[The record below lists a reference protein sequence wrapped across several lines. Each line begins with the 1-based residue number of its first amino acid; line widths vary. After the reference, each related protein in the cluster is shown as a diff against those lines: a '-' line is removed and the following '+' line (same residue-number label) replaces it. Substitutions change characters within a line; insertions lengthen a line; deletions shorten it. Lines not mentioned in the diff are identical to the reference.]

1 MAEFLTPYLHFRTGQ
16 FTTGDINLA
25 WPTGSNKAIN
35 DVALLIVECSGDDA
49 TLDLSSQG
57 FQHVPGSPF
66 TDVPDAA
73 GSKVQILW
81 HRLTT
86 TSLSNITHSDIGDHC
101 FVELLILRNCRKTG
115 NPWHD
120 IAVTIKSGA
129 SSSYTFPSVIADTDE
144 SYILMIGSHPLGVGN
159 PFSLPANA
167 ALSSITQRRNNFTG
181 FGNGGGLAVFDA
193 IKTTIGPTG
202 TSSGTLDASTTN
214 VLVSMSFRRIP
225 KPFIYWRIY
234 GTGTTSPI
242 TPGTLQIAEIEI
254 REDVGGTDWASGGT
268 AFASSADSGFG
279 AANAFDNS
287 AATTWFTTSALPQWV
302 AYLKSSGGGVAASE
316 VVLTAGDTAS
326 RASRMPTAFD
336 VQYSPNNSVW
346 TTLWSVTGE
355 APWSPGESRAYA
367 GPTDGGY
374 DPGPAYAIEPD
385 VAEADEGDTVI
396 YTVTG
401 PDGTVYW
408 RVSDDGTAGSADI
421 VGNSIGTGEVVISGG
436 VGTFEVPIRAD
447 LNTEGPET
455 LIIDLWSGENGTG
468 DLLATADPVTI
479 ADTSTSADYDWTGQ
493 TYVNG
498 IEITAET
505 GAASEGAS
513 VSVSITADPIP
524 PDGTRLAMEVI
535 GTVDGSDYTITG
547 FSGWVEFNGVS
558 GTVGWAITLDEDVTT
573 EGPETLQIRARTG
586 LPATDGDIIYT
597 SPTITV
603 ADTSQAAPTYA
614 GSADPTSA
622 GEGGSIAITV
632 DCTTVP
638 VPTVLY
644 WDAEG
649 DINAADLVG
658 GSLSGSFEIDTG
670 DILAS
675 SGGFT
680 LAFVEDLT
688 TEGSE
693 GFVVNIRTSP
703 GGTIVETIEGMS
715 ITDTSL
721 TPPVFSASVSV
732 SSVPEGGE
740 FTLSAIADWFLGDT
754 LYITRTGTA
763 GDADFV
769 GGLPESLSLS
779 ETTYPRKTGSV
790 VITVAQDALIEG
802 PENITFELRTGSAGG
817 PVVATAG
824 PVTLIDEAYTVTVSR
839 TTVKGGQA
847 VEIEFRAINASPSAT
862 HGYLITG
869 TVVAGDFTD
878 DALSGTF
885 SLVDGVATVTKT
897 LDAEAAAE
905 GALFFRVQ
913 MRRTDAEG
921 AVLAT
926 SVAVMVYSAVEDYDA
941 FLASSEGIR
950 VLLMEMDHADG
961 TEYFADYPYV
971 SLPGDSDPHRG
982 YDPALLEAVNFES
995 RIDGHFQAGRIAV
1008 ANNHGDYDHL
1018 LDLAWRGY
1026 EIRLYLGAPGWSRD
1040 DFRLIARQI
1049 NGGLDNVEPGRLS
1062 WAVDDGMAVFRQ
1074 PLPRTLLADGT
1085 PVPIALGQVFN
1096 ASPVLIDRVNHRYQ
1110 VNDGA
1115 IVSVT
1120 PRVNGADVTSA
1131 DNVGAGTFDLS
1142 SEPSGNLT
1150 ADIEGTLTTAATQIG
1165 WVASL
1170 YSVSVDGDTLSA
1182 LPTWPLG
1189 LWYPGHVE
1197 AAAVLQMVCD
1207 SVGGFAHRN
1216 ALGVVG
1222 VYRLEA
1228 PAETADLVLTADD
1241 IVAGGLR
1248 KVAEEEPIKT
1258 LTVRYKRNWAPASRD
1273 SLAGIIATDAEL
1285 VDELTRDW
1293 RTVSVTNTLDDYPL
1307 APDLT
1312 VETYLV
1318 EEADAE
1324 DYAEYKAA
1332 LHAVPRQTW
1341 EVEAFLGVAQA
1352 VPGRTAQITYPAD
1365 GWEAGR
1371 NVRILSVRL
1380 SPTPGIVKLEVW
1392 F

>member
-1 MAEFLTPYLHFRTGQ
+1 MAAITFTARADPINPIPAGTGAVTQ
-16 FTTGDINLA
+16 KWSSTGAATVGDI
-25 WPTGSNKAIN
+25 
-35 DVALLIVECSGDDA
+35 LLLSIEGDQNSS
-49 TLDLSSQG
+49 TLDLSAQG
-57 FQHVPGSPF
+57 FAHIPGSPF
-66 TDVPDAA
+66 T
-73 GSKVQILW
+73 GSASKLQILW
-81 HRLTT
+81 ARATSTT
-86 TSLSNITHSDIGDHC
+86 MPDVSIPDIGDHIYC
-101 FVELLILRNCRKTG
+101 LGSLLSGVPT
-115 NPWHD
+115 D
-120 IAVTIKSGA
+120 VDFFTAVSDA
-129 SSSYTFPSVIADTDE
+129 SYTSGTSHVMPAITTTAADSRLLVIAARAFDVNGG
-144 SYILMIGSHPLGVGN
+144 I
-159 PFSLPANA
+159 F
-167 ALSSITQRRNNFTG
+167 SSITPGTG
-181 FGNGGGLAVFDA
+181 APTMGESFDSGTNQGNGGGIGVF
-193 IKTTIGPTG
+193 TG
-202 TSSGTLDASTTN
+202 VA
-214 VLVSMSFRRIP
+214 
-225 KPFIYWRIY
+225 
-234 GTGTTSPI
+234 TSPGSI
-242 TPGTLQIAEIEI
+242 GAGTI
-254 REDVGGTDWASGGT
+254 
-268 AFASSADSGFG
+268 
-279 AANAFDNS
+279 
-287 AATTWFTTSALPQWV
+287 TTSASDSV
-302 AYLKSSGGGVAASE
+302 ITVTIA
-316 VVLTAGDTAS
+316 LT
-326 RASRMPTAFD
+326 
-336 VQYSPNNSVW
+336 N
-346 TTLWSVTGE
+346 
-355 APWSPGESRAYA
+355 
-367 GPTDGGY
+367 TDGEGFGGSY
-374 DPGPAYAIEPD
+374 TIEPD
-385 VAEADEGDTVI
+385 TTTPDEGDTVTL
-396 YTVTG
+396 TVTAPDDGTLYYQITGDIDADDIDVALSGSITITSGTGTLAITLLEDGTLEGAEEFAVELYTDSGLTALVATSDTITVGDTSTTPIYSLAPDVTTANEGDTVTYTATVIG
-401 PDGTVYW
+401 PDATVYW
-408 RVSDDGTAGSADI
+408 RVSDEGSADAGDI
-421 VGNSIGTGEVVISGG
+421 VGNSIGSGEVVISGG
-436 VGTFEVPIRAD
+436 VGTFDVLIRAD

-455 LIIDLWSGENGTG
+455 LIIDLWSGEHGTG
-468 DLLATADPVTI
+468 DLLATAGPVTI
-479 ADTSTSADYDWTGQ
+479 ADTSTSADYDWTG
-493 TYVNG
+493 TTFVFG
-498 IEITAET
+498 TPVEGET
-505 GAASEGAS
+505 GYASEGAT
-513 VSVSITADPIP
+513 VSVTITASPPP
-524 PDGTRLAMEVI
+524 PDGTRLRMQVL

-547 FSGWVEFNGVS
+547 SSDWVEFDGVS
-558 GTVGWAITLDEDVTT
+558 GTVSWSITLDEDVTT

-586 LPATDGDIIYT
+586 WPATDGDIIYA

-644 WDAEG
+644 WDADG
-649 DINAADLVG
+649 DISAADLVG

-675 SGGFT
+675 SGGFS
-680 LAFVEDLT
+680 LSFVEDLT

-703 GGTIVETIEGMS
+703 GGTIVETIEGLS

-740 FTLSAIADWFLGDT
+740 VTLSAIADWFLGDT

-802 PENITFELRTGSAGG
+802 PETITFELRTGSAGG

-847 VEIEFRAINASPSAT
+847 VEIEFRAVNASPSAT

-869 TVVAGDFTD
+869 TVVAEDFTD

-950 VLLMEMDHADG
+950 VLLVEMDHADG

-1062 WAVDDGMAVFRQ
+1062 WAVHDGMAVFRQ

-1131 DNVGAGTFDLS
+1131 DNVGEGTFDLS

-1170 YSVSVDGDTLSA
+1170 HSISVDGDTLSA

-1341 EVEAFLGVAQA
+1341 EVEAFLGIAEA
-1352 VPGRTAQITYPAD
+1352 VPGRTAQITYPED
-1365 GWEAGR
+1365 GWESGR
-1371 NVRILSVRL
+1371 NARILSVRL